1 MTDLADWLRDL
12 WLLQGVSESAIAA
25 FGRTGRVRTLA
36 PGQMLFEQ
44 GDPAEAIYL
53 VRTGRIAIRLA
64 VADGRELVL
73 DELHPGDLFGE
84 LALLTGQ
91 PRTSGAV
98 ARGRAEVVAIGR
110 AEFLAALDSEPK
122 LARRVLDCLAR
133 RLRSSSEREGALAF
147 LEAPARLAQLLLRLD
162 RQSGAAGLI
171 TASQEE
177 LAQHVGLARQTVA
190 KSLGQWRRLGWLLT
204 GRGRIV
210 LLNRAAL
217 HKLVSADF
225 EIDPVVSP
233 S

>member
-1 MTDLADWLRDL
+1 VTDLGDWLHNL
-12 WLLQGVSESAIAA
+12 WLLQGVSETAITALA
-25 FGRTGRVRTLA
+25 RASRVRALSA
-36 PGQMLFEQ
+36 GQMLFEQ
-44 GDPAEAIYL
+44 GDAADAIYL
-53 VRTGRIAIRLA
+53 VRAGRIVIRLA
-64 VADGRELVL
+64 VPDGRELVL

-84 LALLTGQ
+84 LALLTGL
-91 PRTSGAV
+91 PRTSGAM
-98 ARGRAEVVAIGR
+98 ARGRTEVVGINR
-110 AEFLAALDSEPK
+110 AEFLGALDSEPK

-133 RLRSSSEREGALAF
+133 RLRTSSEREGALAF

-162 RQSGAAGLI
+162 RQSGAAGVI

-190 KSLGQWRRLGWLLT
+190 KSLGKWRRAGWLLT

-217 HKLVSADF
+217 RKLVASEAETDQ
-225 EIDPVVSP
+225 IVSP